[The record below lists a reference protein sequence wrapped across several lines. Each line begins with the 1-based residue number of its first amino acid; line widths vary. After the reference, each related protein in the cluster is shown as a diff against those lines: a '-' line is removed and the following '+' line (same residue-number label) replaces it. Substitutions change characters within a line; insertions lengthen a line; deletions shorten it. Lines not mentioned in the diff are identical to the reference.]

1 MAEALRILSTL
12 AVQGAMVG
20 LARRFEKRTGVP
32 LAIEFAPT
40 FLVLAWVTGGD
51 VKPTDVAILTR
62 EACDSLAK
70 DHILKQDS
78 VVDLVRS
85 LVGIAVRAGAPKPDI
100 GSVEALRASLVD
112 AQSIVYSRTGAS
124 GIFFAQLIQRLGI
137 AEAVNAK
144 ATIIPSGFTA
154 EVVAC
159 GEAEMAVQQVS
170 ELMVV
175 PGIDVVGS
183 LPSELQSPVTF
194 SGAIFAGSQRPDM
207 AGRLLQF
214 LASEEGEGA
223 FRSAGLEPVLTQRQ

>member
-1 MAEALRILSTL
+1 MTEPLRILSTL
-12 AVQGAMVG
+12 AVQGAMPALAACYERLAGAG
-20 LARRFEKRTGVP
+20 LAV
-32 LAIEFAPT
+32 EFAPT
-40 FLVLAWVTGGD
+40 NGLMARIDAGERA
-51 VKPTDVAILTR
+51 DVAILTR
-62 EACDSLAK
+62 QGADQLAARGV
-70 DHILKQDS
+70 LRPDS
-78 VVDLVRS
+78 VVDVVRS
-85 LVGIAVRAGAPKPDI
+85 YVGIAVRAGAAKPDI
-100 GSVEALRASLVD
+100 GSSEALKAALL
-112 AQSIVYSRTGAS
+112 AAKSIAYSRIGAS
-124 GIFFAQLIQRLGI
+124 GILFARLIQRLGI

-207 AGRLLQF
+207 AERLLQF
-214 LASEEGEGA
+214 LASEEVEGA
-223 FRSAGLEPVLTQRQ
+223 FRRAGLEPVLTSLQ